1 VVTTL
6 PPKEPAVRR
15 SLLLI
20 PLALLLALAAAPAAL
35 GGGFATVGLSST
47 PDGIAPGQP
56 WKVDITVLQHG
67 RTPLEGLTPKVRIH
81 SGSTVHEVVAGPT
94 AKAGVYRASVVFPAA
109 GRWDYEVL
117 DGFINEVPHT
127 FPAVEIG
134 GAGSPAAPA
143 ATTAPPAPAPAADSG
158 GGIAAGWLVGAGAAL
173 LLALAVLGLG
183 RRRRGHGAMPHT
195 PEPAA

>member
-1 VVTTL
+1 M
-6 PPKEPAVRR
+6 KK
-15 SLLLI
+15 LLLV
-20 PLALLLALAAAPAAL
+20 LAVAAAVAIPAASA
-35 GGGFATVGLSST
+35 GGWATVGLSSL
-47 PDGIAPGQP
+47 PPSGLKANQDWP
-56 WKVDITVLQHG
+56 VDITVLQHG

>member
-1 VVTTL
+1 
-6 PPKEPAVRR
+6 VRR
-15 SLLLI
+15 SLLLV
-20 PLALLLALAAAPAAL
+20 PLALLLALATAPGAL

-67 RTPLEGLTPKVRIH
+67 RTPLAGLTPKVRIH
-81 SGSTVHEVVAGPT
+81 CGSTTHEVVASPT
-94 AKAGVYRASVVFPAA
+94 GKAGVYRASVVFPSA

-134 GAGSPAAPA
+134 GGACSPAAAA
-143 ATTAPPAPAPAADSG
+143 ATAASPAPAPVADSG
-158 GGIAAGWLVGAGAAL
+158 GGIAAGWLWGAGAAL
-173 LLALAVLGLG
+173 LLALAVLGLD
-183 RRRRGHGAMPHT
+183 RRRRGHGALPQT